1 MQTVRETFT
10 TIAKQQIEVSKLM
23 VESLSIIGKALEK
36 IADND
41 EKRIL
46 NERKMLD
53 FYKKKLEKI

>member
-53 FYKKKLEKI
+53 FYEKI